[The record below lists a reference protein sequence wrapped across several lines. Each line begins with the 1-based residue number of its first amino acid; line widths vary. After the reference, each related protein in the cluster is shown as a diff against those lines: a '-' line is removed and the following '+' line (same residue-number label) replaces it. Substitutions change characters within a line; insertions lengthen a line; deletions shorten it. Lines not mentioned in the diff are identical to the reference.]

1 MLPIRGDGP
10 EVPLGG
16 YLLLKRRGVP
26 TNPSMGSDGWIPSR
40 SRIEGSPDF
49 ASAASDPTVRPVKNR
64 GVFRPVVLTVAGSDS
79 GGGAGIQADL
89 KVFAALGVHGTT
101 AITCLTAQ
109 TPAGVTGVHAVP
121 RAFMERQLETLMRE
135 LPPAAVKT
143 GMLFNAGIIRAVAE
157 NFARHREVP
166 LVVDPVMIA
175 TSGARLL
182 RPDALRALQDRLLP
196 LAALVT
202 PNLDEA
208 ATLLGRPLRS
218 VDDLRWAARGMH
230 GRWGVPVLVKGGHLR
245 DAPQA
250 TDILWDGQEERVLRA
265 PFVKG
270 VSTHG
275 TGCTYSAAIAAFL
288 ALGHP
293 LPVAVEQ
300 AKRRITQAIRRS
312 TRLGPDGR
320 YEALLPG

>member
-1 MLPIRGDGP
+1 MRRPIGRP
-10 EVPLGG
+10 
-16 YLLLKRRGVP
+16 
-26 TNPSMGSDGWIPSR
+26 
-40 SRIEGSPDF
+40 PDF
-49 ASAASDPTVRPVKNR
+49 ASAALDPTVRPVKNR
-64 GVFRPVVLTVAGSDS
+64 GVFRPVALTVAGSDS

-101 AITCLTAQ
+101 AISCLTAQ

-121 RAFMERQLETLMRE
+121 QAFMERQLETLMRE
-135 LPPAAVKT
+135 LPPAAAKT
-143 GMLFNAGIIRAVAE
+143 GMLFNAGIIRTVAE
-157 NFARHREVP
+157 NFARHREIP

-208 ATLLGRPLRS
+208 AALLGRPLRS

-245 DAPQA
+245 DTPQA

-275 TGCTYSAAIAAFL
+275 TGCTYSAAIAALL

-293 LPVAVEQ
+293 LPEAVEQ